1 MAAGNSN
8 VVIVAQ
14 AAPADALQQGAVVED
29 QAAQGAEHA
38 VENAVGETHATTEV
52 AGEHA
57 SSGVFPP
64 FDPTGFAGQILW
76 LVLTFGF
83 LYLLMSRAALPR
95 IGGILEQRRVRIDGD
110 LREADRLRQE
120 TDRAIASYEAALA
133 EARQRAHGIAEET
146 RQSIKSDIDGKRAA
160 VEAELAQKVATAEAS
175 IAASKATS
183 LANVDTIAAEIAQT
197 LVTQLTDEVSANAAR
212 DAVAAVA
219 KG

>member
-38 VENAVGETHATTEV
+38 VENAIGETHATTAA
-52 AGEHA
+52 AGGEEHA
-57 SSGVFPP
+57 LFPP
-64 FDPTGFAGQILW
+64 FDASSFAGQLIW
-76 LVLTFGF
+76 LAITFGF
-83 LYLLMSRAALPR
+83 LYVLMSRAALPR
-95 IGGILEQRRVRIDGD
+95 IGGILEQRRVRIEGD

-146 RQSIKSDIDGKRAA
+146 RQSIKADIEGKRSG
-160 VEAELAQKVATAEAS
+160 VEAELAQKLSTAEAS
-175 IAASKATS
+175 IAASKTTS
-183 LANVDTIAAEIAQT
+183 LGNVDAIAAEIAQT
-197 LVTQLTDEVSANAAR
+197 LVGQLTGEVSASAAR